1 MPFKHTA
8 RHNDSLMRIQYLFII
23 PIVSQ
28 IYWTVVLHNAV
39 LLTAKTFIPLRVQ
52 FIRALH
58 LTSSANHFKCPA
70 IEIYYPFV
78 NVYLCAVSD
87 INVFVIKIY
96 NVIRDDICSDIRLS
110 ENYNMPVKKF
120 HRRVSANVWIWLS
133 TLLCSPCSLLSLSF
147 LFIYLSRDRTFPR
160 SIRLQFSFTRSFPS
174 GRYVHDRL
182 FVYVRDFSLWLSQFF
197 SQ

>member
-1 MPFKHTA
+1 MPFKHTG

-52 FIRALH
+52 FIRTLH
-58 LTSSANHFKCPA
+58 LTSSANHFKCPV

-78 NVYLCAVSD
+78 NVYLTLCVSE
-87 INVFVIKIY
+87 ITYLLLKSITH
-96 NVIRDDICSDIRLS
+96 VIRDDIFRDIRLS
-110 ENYNMPVKKF
+110 ANYNIPIKEF
-120 HRRVSANVWIWLS
+120 HHFHLSINLWI
-133 TLLCSPCSLLSLSF
+133 LLLGVPLFLHF
-147 LFIYLSRDRTFPR
+147 LFLSSRSPTIAHIFSLAIRIQFS
-160 SIRLQFSFTRSFPS
+160 SIRSFFRKDTSMTVCSFTC
-174 GRYVHDRL
+174 
-182 FVYVRDFSLWLSQFF
+182 DFSLWLSQFF